1 MDLVLR
7 QGETLVFAEVK
18 TRTRTDYGT
27 PSQAVDKLKRER
39 YKRGAAYFLKRKG
52 IALDSVSI
60 RFDVVEV
67 FLAAIPESIT
77 VGVEEQAKKPKKKGE
92 LFVRHIEGAFF

>member
-1 MDLVLR
+1 MLR

-27 PSQAVDKLKRER
+27 PSQAVDSLKRER
-39 YKRGAAYFLKRKG
+39 YKRGALYFLKRKG
-52 IALDSVSI
+52 IAEDSVSI

-67 FLAAIPESIT
+67 FLGNPPESIT
-77 VGVEEQAKKPKKKGE
+77 VGVEEQGKKLKKKGD

>member
-1 MDLVLR
+1 MLR

-18 TRTRTDYGT
+18 TRTRTDYGM
-27 PSQAVDKLKRER
+27 PSQAVDKQKRER
-39 YKRGAAYFLKRKG
+39 YRKGASYFLKRKG
-52 IALDSVSI
+52 IAQDCVSV

-67 FLAAIPESIT
+67 FLKNPPESIT
-77 VGVEEQAKKPKKKGE
+77 IGVEEQGKKPKKKGE